1 MWQHQL
7 LVLSLGPILTHLH
20 LAEVVKLDVHTAGG
34 EPLLE
39 PAGNGLDGRGG
50 VQDAELG
57 PAPSPPPPRPP
68 AGAGGGGEAEGAL
81 PLEQPGL
88 RVPPALVLVPHTGTR
103 GVPGKYL

>member
-1 MWQHQL
+1 MTL
-7 LVLSLGPILTHLH
+7 GVATSAPCLGPNLTHLH

-68 AGAGGGGEAEGAL
+68 AWEAEGAL

-88 RVPPALVLVPHTGTR
+88 RVQPALVLVPHTGTR